1 MKTRV
6 ISAIVM
12 FAILALCVF
21 LSPFTR
27 VLLICVCAVLS
38 VFEMSNAMGR
48 MRIQLEYI
56 PLVVYIVLH
65 LVLCLCDVPAWA
77 YISLYGAAV
86 LIIFC
91 ICIVKNRVKSAIGT
105 LCVLNYPMVLYAFI
119 MWIIL
124 QKNWQLPVATAAFGT
139 WLCDAFAMFG
149 GKLFGK
155 HKLCPEVSPNKT
167 IEGSVS
173 GAVMSVLGGVA
184 SWALLKDSMDV
195 SLVETI
201 IVAVLASSMGQFG
214 DLAASL
220 IKRGAGLKDYSKLIP
235 GHGGMMDRAD
245 SLLFAIPT
253 GWFLFKIFSLF
264 H

>member
-12 FAILALCVF
+12 FAILAICVF

-27 VLLICVCAVLS
+27 VLLVCVCALLS
-38 VFEMSNAMGR
+38 VFEMSNAMHR
-48 MRIQLEYI
+48 MRIQLETV
-56 PLVVYIVLH
+56 PLMAYIVLH
-65 LVLCLCDVPAWA
+65 LILCLFDAPAWGL
-77 YISLYGAAV
+77 ISLYGAAA
-86 LIIFC
+86 LAIFC
-91 ICIVKNRVKSAIGT
+91 ICIVKNKAKSAVGT
-105 LCVLNYPMVLYAFI
+105 LFVLNYPLLLYAFI
-119 MWIIL
+119 MWILL

-155 HKLCPEVSPNKT
+155 HKLCPLVSPNKT

-173 GAVMSVLGGVA
+173 GAVMSVLGGVGA
-184 SWALLKDSMDV
+184 WFLLKDSMSV

-201 IVAVLASSMGQFG
+201 IAALIASTMGQFG

-220 IKRGAGLKDYSKLIP
+220 IKRAAGLKDYSKLIP